1 LPGLPWGHLF
11 WARRGA
17 VEDGVREIPMFK
29 SLMHDSFLA
38 IQARSGAS
46 ASMLI
51 WAAVMVLASLTAFVF
66 LCVTLYGWLSLQL
79 GEVIASLVVAGIFIV
94 IAVSSLIISALIRR
108 RVRQRAIVER
118 AARANAP
125 SYLLDPKILG
135 TALQAGRVLGWQR
148 IVPIVLLGFMAVQWT
163 REQREARHKEAPK

>member
-1 LPGLPWGHLF
+1 
-11 WARRGA
+11 
-17 VEDGVREIPMFK
+17 MFK

-46 ASMLI
+46 PPMLVS
-51 WAAVMVLASLTAFVF
+51 AAVMVLASLTAFVF

-79 GEVIASLVVAGIFIV
+79 GGVIASLVVAGIFIV

-135 TALQAGRVLGWQR
+135 TALQAGRALGWQR
-148 IVPIVLLGFMAVQWT
+148 IVPIVLLGFMAVQRT
-163 REQREARHKEAPK
+163 REQREARRKEAPK